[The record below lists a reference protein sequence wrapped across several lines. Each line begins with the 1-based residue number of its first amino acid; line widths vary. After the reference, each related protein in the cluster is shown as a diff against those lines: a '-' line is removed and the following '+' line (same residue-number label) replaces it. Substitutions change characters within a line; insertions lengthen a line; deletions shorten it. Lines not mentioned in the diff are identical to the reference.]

1 MKHITVNT
9 YNSIVDEQ
17 EQVFLKMDRSDLN
30 YEVAD
35 YLVERI
41 YFYVGFSRKAF
52 ETLSLATRV
61 SWELGLDGDD
71 ASDFMEDFF
80 EHFGVESGDYD
91 HYRYFKPEGTDI
103 FVFFRS
109 KDRRA
114 KTAMTLGML
123 YNAAQTKAWD
133 CETLEKINF
142 STLPIYNRTEEIPIE
157 GFSINTR

>member
-1 MKHITVNT
+1 
-9 YNSIVDEQ
+9 
-17 EQVFLKMDRSDLN
+17 MDRNDLSH
-30 YEVAD
+30 EVLD
-35 YLVERI
+35 YLVKRI
-41 YFYVGFSRKAF
+41 NFYVGFGRKSF

-61 SWELGLDGDD
+61 SWDLGLDGDD

-80 EHFGVESGDYD
+80 EHFGVDSGDYD

-114 KTAMTLGML
+114 KTVMTLGML
-123 YNAAQTKAWD
+123 YDAAQTKAWS
-133 CETLEKINF
+133 CETLENINF
-142 STLPIYNRTEEIPIE
+142 STLPIYSRTEEIPIE

>member
-1 MKHITVNT
+1 MNT
-9 YNSIVDEQ
+9 YNSIADEQ
-17 EQVFLKMDRSDLN
+17 DQVFLKMDRSDLN
-30 YEVAD
+30 YEVVD

-123 YNAAQTKAWD
+123 YNAAQTKAWNF
-133 CETLEKINF
+133 ETLEKTNF

>member
-1 MKHITVNT
+1 MNEIRFFEMGRN
-9 YNSIVDEQ
+9 
-17 EQVFLKMDRSDLN
+17 DLN
-30 YEVAD
+30 YEIVN

-41 YFYVGFSRKAF
+41 YFYVGFGRKAF

-61 SWELGLDGDD
+61 SWDLGLDGDD

-80 EHFGVESGDYD
+80 EHFGVDPGDYD

-123 YNAAQTKAWD
+123 YSAAQTKVWN
-133 CETLEKINF
+133 CENLEKTDFI
-142 STLPIYNRTEEIPIE
+142 TLPIYDRTEEIPIE
-157 GFSINTR
+157 GFSITTR

>member
-1 MKHITVNT
+1 
-9 YNSIVDEQ
+9 
-17 EQVFLKMDRSDLN
+17 MDRNNLN
-30 YEVAD
+30 REIVD

-41 YFYVGFSRKAF
+41 YFYVGFGRKAF

-61 SWELGLDGDD
+61 SWDLGLDGDD
-71 ASDFMEDFF
+71 ANDFMQDFF
-80 EHFGVESGDYD
+80 ENFGVAPGDYD

-123 YNAAQTKAWD
+123 YNAAQSKAWS

-157 GFSINTR
+157 GFSIKTR